1 MTPPRPSPR
10 SQPEVIAYLA
20 FMGILLAFG
29 IDASLPAFD
38 ALKADFGLEP
48 DSARIS
54 LIVTLYL
61 IGMAVGQLF
70 YGPLADRYGRVPA
83 LLGGIGLYCL
93 GTIGSIVAPN
103 LEWLLASRLL
113 WGLGAAAAGAL
124 RTTVARDLYSG
135 DEMARV
141 ISIMMGFFMA
151 GPIVAPVVGE
161 GLLLLG
167 SWRWIYVTAL
177 ILASILVAWALR
189 FGETLDPA
197 NRRPLKLADIGAG
210 FSSVVTNQLTLRYTL
225 AMTFAYGAFFSFLGS
240 SQPVI
245 TLIYGRGDT
254 FALWFG
260 LMSIALVVAFF
271 SVNPFIVRHGAHK
284 VAVWSTVATLASSA
298 ALLAIAS
305 VNDGVPPFWVWLV
318 AMAVANAFL
327 TLLTPTCFALA
338 LAPMGDRAGTASGV
352 MGFTTSAGG
361 AALAAIIDASID
373 DTVTP
378 MASGY
383 VVYGLAALGLLVLA
397 AAGSTQPGR
406 AQIRQA

>member
-1 MTPPRPSPR
+1 MRPPQR
-10 SQPEVIAYLA
+10 STRSEREVVAYLA

-38 ALKADFGLEP
+38 ALRADFGLEP
-48 DSARIS
+48 DSTRIS
-54 LIVTLYL
+54 LIVTLYF

-70 YGPLADRYGRVPA
+70 YGPVADRYGRIPA
-83 LLGGIGLYCL
+83 LLGGIGLYSL
-93 GTIGSIVAPN
+93 GTIGSILAPN
-103 LEWLLASRLL
+103 LEPLLASRLV

-135 DEMARV
+135 DQMARV

-151 GPIVAPVVGE
+151 GPIVAPVIGE
-161 GLLLLG
+161 GLLRLG
-167 SWRWIYVTAL
+167 SWRWIFFTAL
-177 ILASILVAWALR
+177 ILAAILVAWALR
-189 FGETLDPA
+189 FGETLEPE
-197 NRRPLKLADIGAG
+197 NRRPLELATIGSG
-210 FSSVVTNQLTLRYTL
+210 FSSVFANQLTLRYTL

-245 TLIYGRGDT
+245 ALIYGRGET

-260 LMSIALVVAFF
+260 LISIALVVAFF

-298 ALLAIAS
+298 SLLGIAS
-305 VNDGVPPFWVWLV
+305 LTEGVPPFWVWLV

-361 AALAAIIDASID
+361 AALAAIIDTSID

-397 AAGSTQPGR
+397 SAVSTRPER